1 MAAELTLDSVKDM
14 KKAEFIK
21 AFKNKAIW
29 KKAKAVIVMV
39 DYKLDGKKSVLA
51 IPFKKETE
59 MKAEMKRLKKEKL
72 HLLKK
77 TGGGVINF
85 EKTADGMKAKI
96 EIKIGGLAPEILLA
110 KGQELFGRIK
120 VTLEALQSAEAAA
133 DAAASAG
140 EEEEE
145 EEDTS
150 VEGEEG
156 MEEEEEEE
164 EEEVQ
169 DDATIFSQLKPLMQ
183 GIVAVFKEKVQK
195 VIVPAIK
202 GNQPAQE
209 HMDDAESLTDQIE
222 EMQDLFESLSD
233 TVKEK
238 LNDKVQQ
245 ILGLVPNLD
254 KIKNKLADMLGLAEE
269 EEDEEV
275 DGEEA
280 GGEETS
286 NTSPAA
292 ATTATDTTAENPNE
306 SYFIEMLEKMEK
318 RMNSLHSNMD
328 SVENSIKN
336 AAKEVKSAIASGAEL
351 LSELF

>member
-51 IPFKKETE
+51 IPFKKE
-59 MKAEMKRLKKEKL
+59 KL

-85 EKTADGMKAKI
+85 EKTADGMTAKI
-96 EIKIGGLAPEILLA
+96 EIKIGGLAPEILLT
-110 KGQELFGRIK
+110 KGQELFGKIK

-133 DAAASAG
+133 DAAAAS
-140 EEEEE
+140 EEE
-145 EEDTS
+145 EEDEEDDSS
-150 VEGEEG
+150 VDGTT
-156 MEEEEEEE
+156 EEEEDEEE

-169 DDATIFSQLKPLMQ
+169 DDASIFSELKPLMQ
-183 GIVAVFKEKVQK
+183 GIVATFKEKVQK
-195 VIVPAIK
+195 IIVPAIK
-202 GNQPAQE
+202 SNQPAQE
-209 HMDDAESLTDQIE
+209 HVEEAESLTDKIE

-254 KIKNKLADMLGLAEE
+254 KIKNKLTDMLGLGE
-269 EEDEEV
+269 EEDEEEEEDV
-275 DGEEA
+275 VGEEA
-280 GGEETS
+280 EENS
-286 NTSPAA
+286 NSGPAA

-306 SYFIEMLEKMEK
+306 RYFVEMLEKMEK
-318 RMNSLHSNMD
+318 RMKALHSNMD
-328 SVENSIKN
+328 SVETNIKN